1 MILGVVFTLFPIFAY
16 ILHAFSYPTNRWHFA
31 LAFIVG
37 AVLMEVYDDLLD
49 LTLIQKIGIVLGIVF
64 YYLAYKRYAEGA
76 IDVKYAAII
85 LILTAFVL
93 LVVNE
98 TPFMAKFRLNHLLLM
113 ALTSYSE
120 SITGFGQ

>member
-1 MILGVVFTLFPIFAY
+1 LILGVVFTLFPIFAY

-64 YYLAYKRYAEGA
+64 YYLAKLYIAY
-76 IDVKYAAII
+76 I
-85 LILTAFVL
+85 
-93 LVVNE
+93 VV
-98 TPFMAKFRLNHLLLM
+98 
-113 ALTSYSE
+113 
-120 SITGFGQ
+120 